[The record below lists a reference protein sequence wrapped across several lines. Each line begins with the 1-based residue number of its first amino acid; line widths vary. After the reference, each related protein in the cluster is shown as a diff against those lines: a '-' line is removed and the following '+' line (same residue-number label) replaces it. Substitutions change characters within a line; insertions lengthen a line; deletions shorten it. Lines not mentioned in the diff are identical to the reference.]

1 MQNEPHAHTCPP
13 LQGKSESK
21 YGHRALAANR
31 FFALKEPKNGKPLI
45 ARAKP
50 LPLPPFRPFKGRL
63 KKTTKEPK
71 GGHTDFKNKKKGF
84 FKKMTDD
91 TREFKKLTLVIL
103 YEG

>member
-1 MQNEPHAHTCPP
+1 MKNEPYAPTCPP
-13 LQGKSESK
+13 MQGKSESK
-21 YGHRALAANR
+21 YGHCALAANR

-71 GGHTDFKNKKKGF
+71 GGHTAESYIKKGG
-84 FKKMTDD
+84 
-91 TREFKKLTLVIL
+91 LLI
-103 YEG
+103 

>member
-1 MQNEPHAHTCPP
+1 MKTEPYALTCPP

-71 GGHTDFKNKKKGF
+71 GGQTDFN
-84 FKKMTDD
+84 
-91 TREFKKLTLVIL
+91 
-103 YEG
+103 

>member
-1 MQNEPHAHTCPP
+1 MQKEPHAHTCPP

-50 LPLPPFRPFKGRL
+50 LPLPPFRPFKGRI

-71 GGHTDFKNKKKGF
+71 GGHTA
-84 FKKMTDD
+84 T
-91 TREFKKLTLVIL
+91 EHIL
-103 YEG
+103 GV